1 MLKLSLLFA
10 LITTL
15 TVLSVCQ
22 AGGCKL
28 NDKKLK
34 KSIKKYST
42 ICTSKGFQSSL
53 GCPSTKMKMSSK
65 QEKKCKKMEGK
76 LAACDYSCE
85 VTAAPTEPPTEPPT
99 KPPTEPWTEPPTKK
113 PEPAAELRE
122 RLPGEITPASIESS
136 SNSADVANAIDMDLA
151 TKTTTFI
158 DADSRAWLKVKLDK
172 VMCIHNVV
180 MYWQGGK
187 YDLTRTCTTAACS
200 QCVGTECYL
209 YTATVSTERKS
220 TDALTSTSAC
230 TNGDT
235 VVVEIN
241 PPGTFWLSDLAITGN
256 DIESNILNSKM
267 VAAQKD
273 IGWDGVPSRAI
284 DGNTDGRYDAGSCT
298 HSATN
303 DNNWWEVHLDG
314 VFSISKVVIFNR
326 EDSCCKDRIN
336 EAKVYAGE
344 VYCGDVEYEDGKN
357 VYEIDCGG
365 TLARSIVIRQPNNIL
380 TLCEVQAF
388 GKASNDECIGR
399 HDTQGAAYRGTQSVT
414 ESGLTC
420 QRWDS
425 QTPNKHQLIPERYPT
440 FGLEENYCR
449 NPDGEPRPWC
459 YNSERTSPRWE
470 YCDIPTC

>member
-99 KPPTEPWTEPPTKK
+99 KHPTEPWTEPPTKIL
-113 PEPAAELRE
+113 EPA
-122 RLPGEITPASIESS
+122 
-136 SNSADVANAIDMDLA
+136 
-151 TKTTTFI
+151 
-158 DADSRAWLKVKLDK
+158 
-172 VMCIHNVV
+172 
-180 MYWQGGK
+180 
-187 YDLTRTCTTAACS
+187 
-200 QCVGTECYL
+200 
-209 YTATVSTERKS
+209 
-220 TDALTSTSAC
+220 
-230 TNGDT
+230 
-235 VVVEIN
+235 
-241 PPGTFWLSDLAITGN
+241 
-256 DIESNILNSKM
+256 
-267 VAAQKD
+267 
-273 IGWDGVPSRAI
+273 
-284 DGNTDGRYDAGSCT
+284 
-298 HSATN
+298 
-303 DNNWWEVHLDG
+303 
-314 VFSISKVVIFNR
+314 
-326 EDSCCKDRIN
+326 
-336 EAKVYAGE
+336 
-344 VYCGDVEYEDGKN
+344 
-357 VYEIDCGG
+357 
-365 TLARSIVIRQPNNIL
+365 
-380 TLCEVQAF
+380 
-388 GKASNDECIGR
+388 ECIER
-399 HDTQGAAYRGTQSVT
+399 HDTGGAAYRGT
-414 ESGLTC
+414 ESFTKSGFLC

-425 QTPNKHQLIPERYPT
+425 QTPNKHDRYPERYPAS
-440 FGLEENYCR
+440 GLEENYCR